1 MGKLKYLF
9 QPVRIGSMEVRNRVV
24 MPGMTTGFGVD
35 EDRRVTPQLTEYFV
49 ERARSR
55 PGMIIVASTLVHP
68 LVLGEAGP
76 RRISL
81 WDDKVLP
88 GLEEMVKAV
97 HNYDVKFG
105 IQLAQSC
112 GQISLDETVDPSAF
126 SPLKAATDI
135 SAREMSTGEIRKTV
149 EAYGRAALR
158 CAKAGFDFLE
168 VNAAFEYVL
177 SNYLTPLRNRRTD
190 EYGGSFDNRIR
201 FLLEVIREMRRKV
214 GDEPPLGVKI
224 NGDDFFREGGWT
236 LPEACRLAP
245 ILEKE
250 GVNYLHIA
258 GGLLGSY
265 RWFIPSMYEEQ
276 GAFVYLS
283 EEVKKHTSLPVMA
296 VVRIKNPIVADEIIR
311 EGKADLIAMGRA
323 HIADPEIVEKARKG
337 DIADIRPCIGD
348 CRGCIEPFFRD
359 LDAEAS
365 CTVNPRM
372 GREYLIKDIEGEKR
386 TTSKKVLV
394 AGAGCAGLEAAR
406 QVAFAGHKVTLCE
419 SKGRIGGQL
428 RLAAMMPKRQEIG
441 DILPWYERQLNKL
454 GVEIRLNTP
463 VDEDL
468 LSQISPE
475 VLVVATGSLP
485 EVPLGYIDGL
495 GNIKD
500 IELLMV
506 DELLEEE
513 RLTGDST
520 LILGGDQIGLQ
531 VADYLSEEGKRVYV
545 AEKSARLAAKMA
557 VMDRHYLMERIT
569 EKGVKQY
576 ESVQKVE
583 ILPADEVWIVRD
595 GDREHLP
602 EIDSIVLA
610 SDRRPN
616 IFLAE
621 VAERKGI
628 ETHIIGDASGVDGE
642 DQGTVLAAIA
652 AGYEV
657 GRRI

>member
-1 MGKLKYLF
+1 MAKLKYLF
-9 QPVRIGSMEVRNRVV
+9 QPVRIGSMEVQNRVV

-49 ERARSR
+49 ERASSR

-105 IQLAQSC
+105 IQLAQSS
-112 GQISLDETVDPSAF
+112 GQISLNETVDPSAF
-126 SPLKAATDI
+126 SPLQAATDI
-135 SAREMSTGEIRKTV
+135 SARDMSKAEIRKTV
-149 EAYGRAALR
+149 EAYGSAAQR
-158 CAKAGFDFLE
+158 CIKAGFDFLE

-177 SNYLTPLRNRRTD
+177 SNYLTPFHNRRTD

-201 FLLEVIREMRRKV
+201 FLLEVIRQVKEKV
-214 GDEPPLGVKI
+214 GDETPVGVKI

-296 VVRIKNPIVADEIIR
+296 VVRIKNPIMADEIIR
-311 EGKADLIAMGRA
+311 KGKADLVAMGRA
-323 HIADPEIVEKARKG
+323 HIADPEIVDKARKG

-348 CRGCIEPFFRD
+348 CRGCIDPFFRN

-386 TTSKKVLV
+386 NTANKVLV

-406 QVAFAGHKVTLCE
+406 QAAFAGHRVTLCE

-428 RLAAMMPKRQEIG
+428 RMAAMMPKRQEIG

-468 LSQISPE
+468 LSQLSPE
-475 VLVVATGSLP
+475 VLILATGSLP
-485 EVPLGYIDGL
+485 EASLGYINGL
-495 GNIKD
+495 ENIKD
-500 IELLMV
+500 IELLMA

-513 RLTGDST
+513 RLTGDSV
-520 LILGGDQIGLQ
+520 LVLGGGQIGLQ
-531 VADYLSEEGKRVYV
+531 VADYLSEERKRVYV
-545 AEKSARLAAKMA
+545 AEKSAQFAGEMA
-557 VMDRHYLMERIT
+557 IMDRHYLKERIT
-569 EKGVKQY
+569 EKGVRQY
-576 ESVQKVE
+576 ENVQKVE
-583 ILPADEVWIVRD
+583 ILPADEVWIVRA
-595 GDREHLP
+595 GGREKLP
-602 EIDSIVLA
+602 EINTIVLA
-610 SDRRPN
+610 NDRRPN

-657 GRRI
+657 GRQI